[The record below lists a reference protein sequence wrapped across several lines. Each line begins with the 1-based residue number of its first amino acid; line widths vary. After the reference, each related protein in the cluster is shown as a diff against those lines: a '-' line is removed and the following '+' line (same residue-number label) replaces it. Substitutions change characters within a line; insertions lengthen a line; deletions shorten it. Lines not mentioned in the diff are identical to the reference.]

1 MHLESGKLGVR
12 ARLGAAALASVLGVL
27 GLAGTTHGAGQYATP
42 SAKATLQKEP
52 PARGAEGLVSFD
64 GEKSSWHGFDRYDFL
79 MDEQTLD
86 IKPAI
91 KGKGGA
97 KGQRQCIVVVPKV
110 AAPGNPWSWRGCYWD
125 HQPQT
130 EVELLKR
137 GFHIA
142 FVAPDAGRQAKVW
155 DTWYKFLTEKHGLAK
170 KAAFI
175 GMSKG
180 GVNEFNWGV
189 VNPDKVACI
198 YADNPALYDED
209 FARIPAL
216 AKHDV
221 PLLHICGTE
230 DFLLQRHT
238 RVVEDIYHQLGGL
251 ITVIVKEGHAHH
263 PHSLQN
269 AKPIADWIE
278 QHMTPST
285 ANRPA
290 FVDGKFTKGY
300 YYSLEPSFMYLKE
313 EDTYATARGPGF
325 TECYDR
331 YDGLTSGKFK
341 MGGISIV
348 VPKTVAPGKPWV
360 FTGDPI
366 ERDATV
372 EQALLAKGYHI
383 LIVSPMGSGMT
394 QERWNDAYKLLVDN
408 GFSKKPVLKGTGPKA
423 GEAYA
428 WAVANPDKVACIY
441 ARNPLMKSLM
451 AGKEQPID
459 NLAALAKAGVR
470 VLHDCGALDPWLDN
484 QTRVVEKRYKE
495 FDGKITV
502 IVRAGEGHLPLSP
515 KDPKSVVDFIV
526 KNTPIPVK
534 GDAATSLYG
543 GGADSTDAAVN
554 SVGPKSAPPP
564 QGRASN
570 GDTRAAESVKA
581 TFDKNSPFSFDGT
594 ISRQTLENY
603 LDRAITMGYFLVPG
617 QPEGYQFPYRDDDV
631 RMIHNL
637 GAKFIGRAIYRWGSE
652 SKLGDP
658 AFLEYAKRIVDK
670 VHTADPEVVFQ
681 GCLFEHVSTD
691 VNKLKIPAWVFADY
705 GLPVEDRT
713 FSLSAIIKREGRPE
727 KRGGRGGVPII
738 NNLETRLWFYYLA
751 VSYINVGCEAF
762 HLGQVGL
769 IGADDR
775 DLKVYSEFL
784 AKVRTYAKLHARRHL
799 VLLDGHVPSGGMIK
813 DGVSLLD
820 FNSFPMRIKAV
831 PGKPHEGILEVGHLD
846 ALFKRSKGGISPSGW
861 RCDSLPYLVEFDN
874 FGRGPNP
881 NVADPKSIF
890 CWGWDEISWFA
901 LQPQEYR
908 NQWLIYA
915 HNWIKQ
921 TDPNGHLEMPGTRMI
936 TCPNETLR
944 TYFANTKSPAC
955 PVGYSQ
961 EETIK
966 KIWNHDAA
974 VRGQSPPPAFAGEKT
989 N

>member
-1 MHLESGKLGVR
+1 MQLESRKLEGR
-12 ARLGAAALASVLGVL
+12 ARLVTATLLSLFIIGF
-27 GLAGTTHGAGQYATP
+27 AGT
-42 SAKATLQKEP
+42 
-52 PARGAEGLVSFD
+52 ARGAEGLVPFD

-86 IKPAI
+86 IKPGVN

-97 KGQRQCIVVVPKV
+97 KGQRQCIVVVPKA
-110 AAPGNPWSWRGCYWD
+110 AAPGNPWSWQGCYWD
-125 HQPQT
+125 HEPQT

-142 FVAPDAGRQAKVW
+142 FVAPDPDRQGKVW
-155 DTWYKFLTEKHGLAK
+155 DAWYKFLTEKHGLAK
-170 KAAFI
+170 KAAFV

-198 YADNPALYDED
+198 YADNTALYDED
-209 FARIPAL
+209 FAKVPEL

-221 PLLHICGTE
+221 PLLHVCGSE
-230 DFLLQRHT
+230 DFLVQRHT
-238 RVVEDIYHQLGGL
+238 RVVENTYHQLGGL
-251 ITVIVKEGHAHH
+251 ITVIIKEGHAHH

-290 FVDGKFTKGY
+290 FVDAKFAKRY
-300 YYSLEPSFMYLKE
+300 YYSLEPSFIYLKE
-313 EDTYATARGPGF
+313 ENTYATARGPGF

-331 YDGLTSGKFK
+331 YDGPTSGKFR
-341 MGGISIV
+341 MGGMSII

-383 LIVSPMGSGMT
+383 VILSPEGSGMT
-394 QERWNDAYKLLVDN
+394 QKQWDDAYKLLVDN
-408 GFSKKPVLKGTGPKA
+408 GFSNKPVLKGTGAMA

-428 WAVANPDKVACIY
+428 WAIANPGKFSCIY

-451 AGKEQPID
+451 AGKAQPID
-459 NLAALAKAGVR
+459 NLAALAKAGVP
-470 VLHDCGALDPWLDN
+470 VLHDCGASDPWLDS
-484 QTRVVEKRYKE
+484 QTRVVEKRYQE
-495 FDGKITV
+495 LGGKITV
-502 IVRAGEGHLPLSP
+502 IVRSGEGHFPLSP
-515 KDPKSVVDFIV
+515 KDPKSVVDFII
-526 KNTPIPVK
+526 KNANT
-534 GDAATSLYG
+534 
-543 GGADSTDAAVN
+543 
-554 SVGPKSAPPP
+554 VGLKSAPSDKAAP
-564 QGRASN
+564 QKTAPTES
-570 GDTRAAESVKA
+570 AEPAKP
-581 TFDKNSPFSFDGT
+581 TFDKNSPFTFDGD
-594 ISRQTLENY
+594 ISRQTLERY

-617 QPEGYQFPYRDDDV
+617 QPEGYRFPYRDDDV

-637 GAKFIGRAIYRWGSE
+637 GAKFIGRAIYRWGEE

-658 AFLEYAKRIVDK
+658 AFLDYAKKMVDR
-670 VHTADPEVVFQ
+670 VHADDPEVIFQ
-681 GCLFEHVSTD
+681 GCLFEQVGAD
-691 VNKLKIPAWVFADY
+691 IDKLKIPAWVFADF

-713 FSLSAIIKREGRPE
+713 FSRAAIIKREGRPN
-727 KRGGRGGVPII
+727 GGGRRGGVPII
-738 NNLETRLWFYYLA
+738 NNLETQLWFYFVA
-751 VSYINVGCEAF
+751 VSYINAGCEAL

-769 IGADDR
+769 IGADDK
-775 DLKVYSEFL
+775 DLKIYSEFL
-784 AKVRTYAKLHARRHL
+784 AKVRAYAKLHARRHL
-799 VLLDGHVPSGGMIK
+799 VLMDGHVPSGGMVK
-813 DGVSLLD
+813 NGVSLLD
-820 FNSFPMRIKAV
+820 FNSFPMRIEAV
-831 PGKPHEGILEVGHLD
+831 PAKPHEAILEVGHLD
-846 ALFKRSKGGISPSGW
+846 AIFKRSKGCVSPSGW
-861 RCDSLPYLVEFDN
+861 KCDSLPYLVEFDN

-881 NVADPKSIF
+881 NVADPKSMF

-901 LQPQEYR
+901 LQPEEYR
-908 NQWLIYA
+908 NQWLLYA
-915 HNWIKQ
+915 HDWIKQ

-936 TCPNETLR
+936 SCPNETLR
-944 TYFANTKSPAC
+944 TYFANTKSPTC

-966 KIWNHDAA
+966 KIWNH
-974 VRGQSPPPAFAGEKT
+974 EMK
-989 N
+989 

>member
-1 MHLESGKLGVR
+1 MHLESRNLWGRG
-12 ARLGAAALASVLGVL
+12 RLALAALTSVILVL
-27 GLAGTTHGAGQYATP
+27 GLAGLTHGAGPRDYQT
-42 SAKATLQKEP
+42 
-52 PARGAEGLVSFD
+52 ARGSEKLVPFD

-79 MDEQTLD
+79 MDEANLT
-86 IKPAI
+86 IKPYKVAPDE
-91 KGKGGA
+91 KNAVKA
-97 KGQRQCIVVVPKV
+97 QVKGQRRCVVVVPKA
-110 AAPGNPWSWRGCYWD
+110 AAPGNPWSWQGCYWD
-125 HQPQT
+125 HEPQA

-142 FVAPDAGRQAKVW
+142 FVAPDADRQGKVW

-198 YADNPALYDED
+198 YADNTALYDED
-209 FARIPAL
+209 FAKVSEL

-238 RVVEDIYHQLGGL
+238 RVVENSYHQLGGL

-263 PHSLQN
+263 PHSLRN

-278 QHMTPST
+278 QHMAPST
-285 ANRPA
+285 ARRPA
-290 FVDGKFTKGY
+290 FVDANFAKGY
-300 YYSLEPSFMYLKE
+300 YYSLEPSFIYLKE
-313 EDTYATARGPGF
+313 ENTYATARGPGF
-325 TECYDR
+325 TDCYDR
-331 YDGLTSGKFK
+331 YDGPTSGKFK
-341 MGGISIV
+341 MGGISII

-360 FTGDPI
+360 LTGDPT

-383 LIVSPMGSGMT
+383 LVVSPLGSGMT
-394 QERWNDAYKLLVDN
+394 QKQWDDAYKLLVDY
-408 GFSKKPVLKGTGPKA
+408 GFSKKPTLKGTGSKA

-428 WAVANPDKVACIY
+428 WAVANPDKVSCIY

-451 AGKEQPID
+451 AGKQKPID
-459 NLAALAKAGVR
+459 NLAALAKAGVP

-484 QTRVVEKRYKE
+484 QTRVVEKRYEE
-495 FDGKITV
+495 FGGKIMV
-502 IVRAGEGHLPLSP
+502 IVRAGEGHFPLSP
-515 KDPKSVVDFIV
+515 RDPKSVVDFIL
-526 KNTPIPVK
+526 KNTRTGAAQLKSTAIPV
-534 GDAATSLYG
+534 AAMKSE
-543 GGADSTDAAVN
+543 
-554 SVGPKSAPPP
+554 GPKPAP
-564 QGRASN
+564 S
-570 GDTRAAESVKA
+570 DKAAESAKPNL
-581 TFDKNSPFSFDGT
+581 DKKSPFYFDGA

-603 LDRAITMGYFLVPG
+603 LDHAITMGYFLVPG
-617 QPEGYQFPYRDDDV
+617 EPEGYKFPYRDDDV

-637 GAKFIGRAIYRWGSE
+637 GAKFIGRAIYRWGQE

-658 AFLEYAKRIVDK
+658 AFLEYAKKMVDR

-681 GCLFEHVSTD
+681 GCLFEQVSTD
-691 VNKLKIPAWVFADY
+691 VNKLRIPAWVFADFD
-705 GLPVEDRT
+705 LPVEDRT
-713 FSLSAIIKREGRPE
+713 FSRSAIIKREGRPD
-727 KRGGRGGVPII
+727 RGGGRGGVPII

-751 VSYINVGCEAF
+751 VSYINIGCEAL

-769 IGADDR
+769 IGADDK

-784 AKVRTYAKLHARRHL
+784 AKVQTYAKLHARRHL
-799 VLLDGHVPSGGMIK
+799 VLMDGHVPTGGMIK

-831 PGKPHEGILEVGHLD
+831 PDKPHEGILEVGHLD
-846 ALFKRSKGGISPSGW
+846 AIFKRSKGCASPSGW
-861 RCDSLPYLVEFDN
+861 KCDSLPYLVEFDN

-890 CWGWDEISWFA
+890 CWGWDEISWLA
-901 LQPQEYR
+901 QQPEEYR
-908 NQWLIYA
+908 NQWLFYA
-915 HNWIKQ
+915 HNWIKA

-936 TCPNETLR
+936 SCPNETLR
-944 TYFANTKSPAC
+944 TYFANTRSPTC
-955 PVGYSQ
+955 PIGYSQ

-966 KIWNHDAA
+966 KIWNQ
-974 VRGQSPPPAFAGEKT
+974 GQSHP
-989 N
+989 

>member
-1 MHLESGKLGVR
+1 MPEMRYLDTSAKSDEKHIY
-12 ARLGAAALASVLGVL
+12 SVVTVNSV
-27 GLAGTTHGAGQYATP
+27 GLKSAP
-42 SAKATLQKEP
+42 SASGSRKEETSGQEKGSTTP
-52 PARGAEGLVSFD
+52 GRAVAYVPFD
-64 GEKSSWHGFDRYDFL
+64 GEKTTWHDGFDRYDFVMEEESL
-79 MDEQTLD
+79 A
-86 IKPAI
+86 IKPYKRDEDERYGVKAP
-91 KGKGGA
+91 A
-97 KGQRQCIVVVPKV
+97 KGLRRCIVVVPKRV
-110 AAPGNPWSWRGCYWD
+110 ASGNPWSWRGCYWD
-125 HQPQT
+125 HEPQA

-142 FVAPDAGRQAKVW
+142 FVAPDAGRQGKAW
-155 DTWYKFLTEKHGLAK
+155 DAWYKFLTEKHGLAK
-170 KAAFI
+170 EAAFI

-209 FARIPAL
+209 FAKISAL

-263 PHSLQN
+263 PHSLRN

-290 FVDGKFTKGY
+290 FADEKFAKGY
-300 YYSLEPSFMYLKE
+300 YYSLEPSFIYLKE
-313 EDTYATARGPGF
+313 EDVYATARGPGF

-331 YDGLTSGKFK
+331 YDGGTSGTFRT
-341 MGGISIV
+341 GGMSII

-366 ERDATV
+366 ERNATV

-383 LIVSPMGSGMT
+383 VTLPPTGSGMSRK
-394 QERWNDAYKLLVDN
+394 QWDDAYKILVDN
-408 GFSKKPVLKGTGPKA
+408 GFSNKPVLKGTGAMA

-428 WAVANPDKVACIY
+428 WAVVNPGKVSCIY

-459 NLAALAKAGVR
+459 NLAALAKAGVP
-470 VLHDCGALDPWLDN
+470 VLHDCGALDPWLDS

-495 FDGKITV
+495 LDGKITV
-502 IVRAGEGHLPLSP
+502 IVRASEGHFPLSP

-526 KNTPIPVK
+526 
-534 GDAATSLYG
+534 
-543 GGADSTDAAVN
+543 
-554 SVGPKSAPPP
+554 SVGSKSAPSDKAAP
-564 QGRASN
+564 QKGRASN
-570 GDTRAAESVKA
+570 GDTKAAESA
-581 TFDKNSPFSFDGT
+581 QRTFEKNSPFYFDGT
-594 ISRQTLENY
+594 ISRQTLEHY

-617 QPEGYQFPYRDDDV
+617 EPEGYKFPYRDDDV

-637 GAKFIGRAIYRWGSE
+637 GAKFIGRAIYRWGQE

-658 AFLEYAKRIVDK
+658 AFLEYAKQMVAR
-670 VHTADPEVVFQ
+670 VHLADPEVVFQ
-681 GCLFEHVSTD
+681 GCLFEQVSTD
-691 VNKLKIPAWVFADY
+691 VNKLKIPAWVFADF

-713 FSLSAIIKREGRPE
+713 FSCAAIIKREGRAG
-727 KRGGRGGVPII
+727 RGGGRGGVPII

-751 VSYINVGCEAF
+751 VSYINIGCEAF

-769 IGADDR
+769 IGADDK
-775 DLKVYSEFL
+775 DLKIYSEFL
-784 AKVRTYAKLHARRHL
+784 AKVRTYANLHARRHL
-799 VLLDGHVPSGGMIK
+799 VLLDGHVPSGGMVK

-820 FNSFPMRIKAV
+820 FNSFPMRIEAV
-831 PGKPHEGILEVGHLD
+831 PGKAHEAILEVGHLD
-846 ALFKRSKGGISPSGW
+846 ALFKRSKGCISPGGW

-881 NVADPKSIF
+881 NVADPKSMF

-901 LQPQEYR
+901 QQPEEYR
-908 NQWLIYA
+908 NQWLHYA

-921 TDPNGHLEMPGTRMI
+921 TDPNGHLEMPGIRMI

-944 TYFANTKSPAC
+944 SYFANTKSPTC

-966 KIWNHDAA
+966 KIWNE
-974 VRGQSPPPAFAGEKT
+974 GQSLPADFEGAKT
-989 N
+989 K